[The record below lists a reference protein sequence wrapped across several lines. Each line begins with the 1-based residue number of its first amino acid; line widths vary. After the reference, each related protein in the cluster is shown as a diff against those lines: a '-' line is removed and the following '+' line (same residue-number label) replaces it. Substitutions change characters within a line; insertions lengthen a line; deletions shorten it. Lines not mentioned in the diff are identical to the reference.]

1 LRAGDRL
8 LTRDPACAGAARAQ
22 SENAREA
29 GGVGSAV
36 SSVHRGRYIVA
47 HGWWLSQNLSRKPPV
62 AQGTGHRGPPWWSAR
77 RACSGG
83 GLKGRWRSKQKRVRE
98 SPVCAHV

>member
-1 LRAGDRL
+1 MVEGSRPSPLAALLCGKVACSLRAGDRL

-47 HGWWLSQNLSRKPPV
+47 DGWWLSQNLSRKPPV

-77 RACSGG
+77 RAC
-83 GLKGRWRSKQKRVRE
+83 
-98 SPVCAHV
+98 